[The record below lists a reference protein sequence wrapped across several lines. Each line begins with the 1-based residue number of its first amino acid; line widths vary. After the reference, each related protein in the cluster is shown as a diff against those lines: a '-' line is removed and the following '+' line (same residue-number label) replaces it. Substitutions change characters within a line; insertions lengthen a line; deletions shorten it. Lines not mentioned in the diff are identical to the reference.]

1 MTFYDFLTANGGLI
15 FAFLGS
21 ALAVGFAGWGSA
33 IGVGMT
39 GVTAAGIVTENPANF
54 GKTLLLQALPGTQG
68 IYGLLIGFTV
78 WQKIGVFETIVS
90 ISLLNGFLIFIACM
104 PVAIV
109 CYTSAIYQGK
119 AASAGCLILA
129 KRPEELAK
137 GMVFAAMV
145 ETYAVLSLLA
155 SFLMLSGIKL

>member
-1 MTFYDFLTANGGLI
+1 MSTYDFMTNYGGLI
-15 FAFLGS
+15 LAFLGS
-21 ALAVGFAGWGSA
+21 AFSVGFAGWGSA

-39 GVTAAGIVTENPANF
+39 GVTAAGVVTENPANF

-68 IYGLLIGFTV
+68 IYGLLIGFLV
-78 WQKIGVFETIVS
+78 WQKIGVFGTLATVS
-90 ISLLNGFLIFIACM
+90 LMNGILIFVACI
-104 PVAIV
+104 PVALV
-109 CYTSAIYQGK
+109 CFFSAIYQGK
-119 AASAGCLILA
+119 AAAAGCLIVA